1 MREFIDHLVWQK
13 GRGVFM
19 NVAVRYYTK
28 SGNTK
33 KLAEAVANAVGV
45 KAETTDKA
53 LTQDVDI
60 LFLCSSVYAYGVDE
74 SVKRFI
80 SGIHVNVGKV
90 VNVSTAALVKSTY
103 KQVGKLLKEKGIL
116 HAQEEFYCKGS
127 FGPIHKG
134 RPNEQD
140 CKEAAEF
147 AKKIVGK
154 KA

>member
-1 MREFIDHLVWQK
+1 MK
-13 GRGVFM
+13 
-19 NVAVRYYTK
+19 VAVRYYTR

-33 KLAEAVANAVGV
+33 KIAEAVANAVGV

-53 LTQDVDI
+53 LTEDVDI
-60 LFLCSSVYAYGVDE
+60 LFLCSSVYAYGVDDN
-74 SVKRFI
+74 VKRFI
-80 SGIHVNVGKV
+80 SGINVKVGTV

-116 HAQEEFYCKGS
+116 HAEEEFYCKGS

-134 RPNEQD
+134 KPNEKD
-140 CKEAAEF
+140 CEDAAAF
-147 AKKIVGK
+147 AKRIVGK